1 MVLRARL
8 QAQHAA
14 TVSARS
20 AAAGSSAVVVPKYRA
35 DRAAIASFQ
44 RLAGNS
50 AASAHVAQLMLQR
63 DVNKTGGGAA
73 SVEVIFV
80 IRKPKDVYTE
90 GMAAYARTTLKGQ
103 IVREVANIDDMAVE
117 AAAIAK
123 TGTKISKLSIVGHGQ
138 TSIGGVGMTP
148 AGEKSWRFVS
158 PDEVQKFVNGPAGKA
173 LRASMAK
180 GANVEFW
187 GCYLG
192 SVQQAGQAWADL
204 TGAPIHSTKGEMHVS
219 SEKFIYATG
228 RKTSAR
234 ARASK
239 DVPKGA
245 KKYFDK
251 WLLSN
256 YKTMVA
262 TGEAPKLATN
272 AEKVGYMTD
281 LFDRSGGELLTRV
294 ITEKGGKAH
303 HRPGSDGELHLWE
316 ETTPNP

>member
-8 QAQHAA
+8 HAQRAA
-14 TVSARS
+14 RPSARG
-20 AAAGSSAVVVPKYRA
+20 AAVGSPAVVVPKYRA
-35 DRAAIASFQ
+35 DRAALASLQ

-50 AASAHVAQLMLQR
+50 AAAAHVAQLVLQR
-63 DVNKTGGGAA
+63 DVNKAGGGAT

-80 IRKPKDVYTE
+80 IRKPNDVFTA
-90 GMAAYARTTLKGQ
+90 GMAAYAKTTLKGQ
-103 IVREVANIDDMAVE
+103 IVREVANIDDMAAE

-148 AGEKSWRFVS
+148 KGEKSWRFVS

-173 LRASMAK
+173 LRAAMAK

-219 SEKFIYATG
+219 SEKFVYATG
-228 RKTSAR
+228 RKTSAQ

-239 DVPKGA
+239 DVPKSA

-251 WLLSN
+251 WLLTN
-256 YKTMVA
+256 YKVMAA
-262 TGEAPKLATN
+262 TGEAPKFATDT
-272 AEKVGYMTD
+272 EKVTYMTD
-281 LFDRSGGELLTRV
+281 LFDRSGGELRTRV

-303 HRPGSDGELHLWE
+303 HRPGSAGELRLWE